1 MGDRTSSRWPAS
13 ACGILWVRTWGR
25 GDRERERERDV
36 CEFLRFAKLR
46 SVAASGAKAG
56 GSKRGLRADNLRG
69 FFYLRSPL
77 GPTMPCK
84 WIVVFERHPHL
95 SALRQFE
102 TWKEKCRSSPL
113 RGRLA
118 YHRPISSKYFGVVT
132 QSTQNCS
139 HHRHSP
145 FSFLRSSLVHK
156 HELRT
161 DWRWI
166 NTLL

>member
-56 GSKRGLRADNLRG
+56 GSKRGLRADN
-69 FFYLRSPL
+69 
-77 GPTMPCK
+77 
-84 WIVVFERHPHL
+84 
-95 SALRQFE
+95 LRQFE

>member
-1 MGDRTSSRWPAS
+1 MVHSRGRSNELERVCHRVSQVVTQFMGDRTSSRWPAS

-46 SVAASGAKAG
+46 SVAASGG
-56 GSKRGLRADNLRG
+56 
-69 FFYLRSPL
+69 
-77 GPTMPCK
+77 
-84 WIVVFERHPHL
+84 
-95 SALRQFE
+95 QFE